1 VSLNDRRPRRRPGVR
16 DVAERAGV
24 AISSVSRVLT
34 EHPDVSEEMRE
45 RVMAAVE
52 HVGYKP
58 DLLAQGLRR
67 QRTMSVGFVAS
78 HIGNPVLAETVTG
91 AERVLRA
98 SGYSL
103 LVTDSEGDPELDAD
117 NVDVLEQRR
126 VDGMLLSLSDESDE
140 PLARML
146 ASFETPFV
154 LVDRNPP
161 PGLSGAL
168 SVAFDHRA
176 GMHEAADH
184 LWKLGHRRA
193 ALISGGPRRPAAE
206 RRAGVEEVFRSGGG
220 IVEVAE
226 GPFTVEHGAEA
237 VAVLLAGPTPP
248 TAIVAGGNLLMI
260 GALRALRERGLRL
273 GTDVSFVGCDD
284 VAVAEL
290 HEPPVAVVTRDPK
303 RIGELAAELLLST
316 LGERDE
322 PETRELPTAFLPRPS
337 CGPPP

>member
-1 VSLNDRRPRRRPGVR
+1 VNDRRPRRRPGVR

-34 EHPDVSEEMRE
+34 AHPDVSDEMRE

-52 HVGYKP
+52 VVGYKP

-91 AERVLRA
+91 AERVLRG

-103 LVTDSEGDPELDAD
+103 LVTDSEGDPQLDAD

-126 VDGMLLSLSDESDE
+126 VDGMLLSLSDESHE
-140 PLARML
+140 PLARTL
-146 ASFETPFV
+146 ALLETPFV

-161 PGLSGAL
+161 PGLSRAA
-168 SVAFDHRA
+168 SVTFDHRA
-176 GMHEAADH
+176 GMREAAEH
-184 LWKLGHRRA
+184 LWELGHRHV
-193 ALISGGPRRPAAE
+193 ALIGGGPRRPAAE
-206 RRAGVEEVFRSGGG
+206 RRAGVEDVFHQRGGT
-220 IVEVAE
+220 VDVAE

-237 VAVLLAGPTPP
+237 AAALLAAPAPP
-248 TAIVAGGNLLMI
+248 TALVAGGNLLMI

-273 GTDVSFVGCDD
+273 GADISFVGCDD

-290 HEPPVAVVTRDPK
+290 HDPPVAVVTREPK
-303 RIGELAAELLLST
+303 RIGELGAELLLAM
-316 LGERDE
+316 LEERE
-322 PETRELPTAFLPRPS
+322 GPPTHELPTSFLPRPS
-337 CGPPP
+337 CAPPA

>member
-1 VSLNDRRPRRRPGVR
+1 VNERRPRRRPGVR

-52 HVGYKP
+52 DVGYKP
-58 DLLAQGLRR
+58 DMLAQGLRR

-98 SGYSL
+98 AGYSL
-103 LVTDSEGDPELDAD
+103 LVTDSEGDPGLDAQ

-140 PLARML
+140 PLARAL
-146 ASFETPFV
+146 ASLETPFV

-161 PGLSGAL
+161 PGLSDAAA
-168 SVAFDHRA
+168 VTFDHRS
-176 GMHEAADH
+176 GMREAASH
-184 LWKLGHRRA
+184 LWELGHRHI
-193 ALISGGPRRPAAE
+193 ALIAGGPRRPAAE
-206 RRAGVEEVFRSGGG
+206 RRAGVEEVFRAGGG
-220 IVEVAE
+220 SVDVAE
-226 GPFTVEHGAEA
+226 GPFTAEHGAEA
-237 VAVLLAGPTPP
+237 VGAMLSASTPP

-260 GALRALRERGLRL
+260 GALRALRDRGVRV
-273 GTDVSFVGCDD
+273 GEDVSFVGCDD

-290 HEPPVAVVTRDPK
+290 HEPPVAVVRRDPT
-303 RIGELAAELLLST
+303 RIGELGAELLLAT
-316 LGERDE
+316 LAEGDE
-322 PETRELPTAFLPRPS
+322 PETRELPTSFLPRPS
-337 CGPPP
+337 CGPPR